1 MKWLTWNWTDALS
14 KKDIKEINKIINKHS
29 TKIKDK
35 PADAVKTSKVKFV
48 AYKHLKNNL
57 NKLLKEIYISNEINF
72 NNLNLYS
79 YEDTMYVHCNTY
91 TKNSEY
97 GWHIDANEKNDDWD
111 IKYTVLINISEKKYT
126 GGKFN
131 IFVNEKPRHFK
142 FFDEPG
148 SMVMFRSP
156 ILHRVTPVKSGERK
170 TLTLFIIGPNL
181 K

>member
-57 NKLLKEIYISNEINF
+57 NKLLKEIYVSNEINF

-79 YEDTMYVHCNTY
+79 YEDTM
-91 TKNSEY
+91 
-97 GWHIDANEKNDDWD
+97 
-111 IKYTVLINISEKKYT
+111 
-126 GGKFN
+126 
-131 IFVNEKPRHFK
+131 
-142 FFDEPG
+142 
-148 SMVMFRSP
+148 
-156 ILHRVTPVKSGERK
+156 
-170 TLTLFIIGPNL
+170 
-181 K
+181 